1 MMTVKTETIFYEK
14 ILIVV
19 FIQSKI
25 YVTSELL
32 ILSKKCVTGEL
43 YFVSYQT
50 QLDLLAVFM

>member
-43 YFVSYQT
+43 YFVSY
-50 QLDLLAVFM
+50 